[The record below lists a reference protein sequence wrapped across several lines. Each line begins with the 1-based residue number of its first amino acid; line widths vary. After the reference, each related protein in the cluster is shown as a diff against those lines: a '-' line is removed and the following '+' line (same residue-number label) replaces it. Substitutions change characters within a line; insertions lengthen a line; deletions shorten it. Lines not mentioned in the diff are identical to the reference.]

1 MRFFPNKYRTSAA
14 PSRAE
19 SEAALRF
26 GRGRLAGM
34 LAVPGVTAAACLAL
48 VFGVPEFGLLRAQAP
63 AQQSNDSERNWHSH
77 AEVARAVQKT
87 FEGAEQFSA
96 RFSISTKEG
105 GRVKNMSGR
114 LYYQKPGKIRYEF
127 SQPAGNLIV
136 SDGRIMWFYIRRLNA
151 VGKQE
156 LTLKKKNAS
165 NRDVFTAD
173 PSSGLKRL
181 FRKYHYRFDTPE
193 QPRKFND
200 GTFFVLDMEQREK
213 IGGYERIRLFVDS
226 ESYLVRR
233 AEASDGYGKQTSIS
247 FSDINTSRKLEGK
260 LFQYQPDDG
269 VRVVLNPLVKED

>member
-1 MRFFPNKYRTSAA
+1 MRIPRQILAR
-14 PSRAE
+14 RA
-19 SEAALRF
+19 SSLKSSSDNLSGRRWRF
-26 GRGRLAGM
+26 GAG
-34 LAVPGVTAAACLAL
+34 LAL
-48 VFGVPEFGLLRAQAP
+48 ASALAFSVLALAQVQ
-63 AQQSNDSERNWHSH
+63 AQEPGERKWYSH
-77 AEVARAVQKT
+77 AEVARAVQKAFDT
-87 FEGAEQFSA
+87 TDQFSA
-96 RFSISTKEG
+96 GFQITTKEG
-105 GRVKNMSGR
+105 GRVKNMSGQ
-114 LYYQKPGKIRYEF
+114 LFYQKPGKIRYEF
-127 SQPAGNLIV
+127 SQPTGNLIV

-156 LTLKKKNAS
+156 LTLKKQNAS

-173 PSSGLKRL
+173 PTSGLKRL

-193 QPRKFND
+193 QPRKFDD

-213 IGGYERIRLFVDS
+213 IGGYEKIRLFVDS
-226 ESYLVRR
+226 QTYLVHR

>member
-1 MRFFPNKYRTSAA
+1 MRLMQSKIRFSA
-14 PSRAE
+14 RN
-19 SEAALRF
+19 LR
-26 GRGRLAGM
+26 GLLYILIGAG
-34 LAVPGVTAAACLAL
+34 LVTGGLAL
-48 VFGVPEFGLLRAQAP
+48 VSAGVGPVQAQEP
-63 AQQSNDSERNWHSH
+63 AGKTQEGDRNWHSH
-77 AEVARAVQKT
+77 AEVARAVQKA
-87 FEGAEQFSA
+87 FDGADQFTA
-96 RFSISTKEG
+96 GFKISTKEG

-136 SDGRIMWFYIRRLNA
+136 SDGRIMWFFIRRLNA

-165 NRDVFTAD
+165 NREVFTAD
-173 PSSGLKRL
+173 PTSGLKRL

-233 AEASDGYGKQTSIS
+233 AEASDGYGKQTTIS